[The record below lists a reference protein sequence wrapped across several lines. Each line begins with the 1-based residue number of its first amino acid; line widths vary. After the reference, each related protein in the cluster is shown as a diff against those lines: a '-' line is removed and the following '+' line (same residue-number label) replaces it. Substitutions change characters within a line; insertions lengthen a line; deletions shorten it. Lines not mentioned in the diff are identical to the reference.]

1 MPVPFPIP
9 AMTAVPS
16 DIMSRGRDE
25 GRGQE
30 ALTMAEWGLDG
41 TATARY
47 GHSDKGT
54 AGTYGWTRM
63 LVMAA
68 ATSAVLATG
77 LDDLFLLNPSPDSA
91 PTVPQPS
98 AVRAIVTCE

>member
-1 MPVPFPIP
+1 
-9 AMTAVPS
+9 
-16 DIMSRGRDE
+16 
-25 GRGQE
+25 
-30 ALTMAEWGLDG
+30 MAEWGLDG

-47 GHSDKGT
+47 GHSDTGT

-63 LVMAA
+63 LDMAA
-68 ATSAVLATG
+68 ASSAVLAPTAP
-77 LDDLFLLNPSPDSA
+77 DDPFLLSPSPDSP